1 MVGVAPIRY
10 DAVFHRRKMTRSAL
24 SRLQALAGAR
34 EYFDSGTFR
43 TDLARRVAFR
53 TESQVPERFAVLG
66 HYLGDEL
73 LPSLA
78 RLGFIGRL
86 IDNPVAGGG
95 PFLVARR
102 VEGRALPTVLI
113 YGHGDVVR
121 GYDAQWRA
129 PLNPWSM
136 VVEGDRWYGRGTADN
151 KGQHTINLGALA
163 STLAA
168 RRDRLGFNVTVLI
181 ETGEEVGSPGLH
193 ALCAALREELAADV
207 LIASDGP
214 RVSAER
220 PTVFLGSRGSVNF
233 SLGLRLRDG
242 GHHSGNWG
250 GLLANPA
257 IILAHA
263 LASMVSPHGVLLVE
277 GLRPPPV
284 PDAVRHALVDIAIGG
299 GPDDPAV
306 DTGWGEPGLT
316 PAERV
321 FAWNTLEVLALTA
334 GNPAHPVNAIPP
346 SALAHCQLRFVVGTD
361 WTNSAGHLRRHLDAR
376 GLSTIEVEVE
386 PGNAATRLPADDPW
400 VAWAL
405 ASVERTTGKQPAL
418 LPNLGGTLP
427 NDAFAQV
434 LALPTIWV
442 PHSYPACSQHAAG
455 EHLLGSVAR
464 EGLQVMAGLFW
475 DLGEGAP
482 CIERGP
488 A

>member
-1 MVGVAPIRY
+1 MS
-10 DAVFHRRKMTRSAL
+10 RS
-24 SRLQALAGAR
+24 QAIAR
-34 EYFDSGTFR
+34 AADYFDSGGFR
-43 TDLARRVAFR
+43 ADLARRVAFR
-53 TESQVPERFAVLG
+53 TESQAPEQHAALAR
-66 HYLGDEL
+66 YLTEEL
-73 LPSLA
+73 LPSA
-78 RLGFIGRL
+78 AGLGFSGRV
-86 IDNPVAGGG
+86 IDNPVAGHG
-95 PFLVARR
+95 PFLIARR
-102 VEGRALPTVLI
+102 VENADLPTVLT

-129 PLNPWSM
+129 PLDPWSI

-163 STLAA
+163 SVLAV
-168 RRDRLGFNVTVLI
+168 RDGRLGFNVTLLL

-193 ALCAALREELAADV
+193 ALCASRREELAADV

-233 SLGLRLRDG
+233 SLALRLREG

-257 IILAHA
+257 AILAHA
-263 LASMVSPHGVLLVE
+263 IASMVSQRGVVLVD

-284 PDAVRHALVDIAIGG
+284 PDAVRHALADISVGG
-299 GPDDPAV
+299 DVGDPAI
-306 DTGWGEPGLT
+306 DEGWGEPGLT
-316 PAERV
+316 SAERV
-321 FAWNTLEVLALTA
+321 FGWNTLEVLALKA
-334 GNPAHPVNAIPP
+334 GNPEHPVNAIPP
-346 SALAHCQLRFVVGTD
+346 SAIAHCQLRFVVGTD
-361 WTNSAGHLRRHLDAR
+361 WMHIGEHLRSHLDAR
-376 GLSTIEVEVE
+376 GLAMIEVDVE
-386 PGNAATRLPADDPW
+386 QGNAATRLSPDDPW
-400 VAWAL
+400 VAWAV
-405 ASVERTTGKQPAL
+405 ASLERTTGKKPAL

-427 NDAFAQV
+427 NDAFAEV
-434 LALPTIWV
+434 LGLPTIWI

-464 EGLQVMAGLFW
+464 EGLQLMAGLFW

-482 CIERGP
+482 ARARKG